1 MLVQDALQTTPVSLV
16 LIDPNCLLVEALP
29 KCLREYADVTVVGR
43 SLDVQDGLECLRR
56 QKPDV
61 CLVDADLYAKGFR
74 LFADEL
80 AVRLGETRL
89 AIFVDELTD
98 VQLETAISNQ
108 VSGFL
113 SHRDSLREVAD
124 SLTRLAAGETVVSST
139 LSGRLERD
147 PRSGEV
153 RAVRR
158 SQLERFSNRQLE
170 VLIHLA
176 RGSRVREIAGLMHV
190 SEKAVE
196 SHKFRIMK
204 RLGIR
209 DRVELCRWAIR
220 EGLIEA

>member
-1 MLVQDALQTTPVSLV
+1 MLVQDPLQTTPISLV

-29 KCLREYADVTVVGR
+29 KCLSDYANVSVVGR
-43 SLDVQDGLECLRR
+43 SLNVPDGLECLRR
-56 QKPDV
+56 QKPDL
-61 CLVDADLYAKGFR
+61 CLVDSDLYTSGFR
-74 LFADEL
+74 QFADEL
-80 AVRLGETRL
+80 SVRLGETRL
-89 AIFVDELTD
+89 AIFVDELSD

-108 VSGFL
+108 VRGFL
-113 SHRDSLREVAD
+113 SRRDSIREVGD
-124 SLTRLAAGETVVSST
+124 SLTRLASGETVVSRN
-139 LSGRLERD
+139 LAGRLERN
-147 PRSGEV
+147 PQTGEV
-153 RAVRR
+153 RAIRR

-170 VLIHLA
+170 VLMHLA

-209 DRVELCRWAIR
+209 DRVQLCRWAIR

>member
-1 MLVQDALQTTPVSLV
+1 MIAQDELQTSPVSLV

-29 KCLREYADVTVVGR
+29 RCLGEYADVTVVGR

-56 QKPDV
+56 QKPDI
-61 CLVDADLYAKGFR
+61 CLVDAALYVSGFR

-80 AVRLGETRL
+80 SVRLGETRL
-89 AIFVDELTD
+89 AIFVDELSD
-98 VQLETAISNQ
+98 VQLETAISNH
-108 VSGFL
+108 VRGFL
-113 SHRDSLREVAD
+113 SRRDSLRDVAE
-124 SLTRLAAGETVVSST
+124 SLTRLSSGETVVSRN
-139 LSGRLERD
+139 LAGRLERN
-147 PRSGEV
+147 PQTG
-153 RAVRR
+153 AVHAIRR